1 MEASKLKKLSVLFV
15 AFFSAI
21 ILVACGN
28 DDSSSSTSGT
38 QVISQTSN
46 NYYQG
51 VIKNG
56 HYLTSKSRG
65 VSVQQNDNQLNL
77 KGFENG
83 LLSISKDQFPTDTY
97 ILQEGQYIDTNTAEN
112 WLGRKS
118 KSNPD
123 GLNPSGKDT
132 EVPLYLQ
139 QMDEQDFMEQ
149 SHGDLKI
156 KGMTIGLGI
165 NSVYYYRKEAYGA
178 VYQKTLDDKEIVK
191 QGKAIADKVL
201 QRLRKNKDLKDIP
214 IVIALYKQASNDSLV
229 GGNFFAYSVNKAGS
243 TSVDNWKS
251 LDIKNYVLPDETSS
265 EVNTNDEDAFEN
277 FKNQVQ
283 KFFPNLSGVTAQAH
297 YVDGTLRG
305 MHINITT
312 QFYGQSEII
321 SFTQYVQTTAK
332 KYLPNSI
339 PIDVQIS
346 SSEGI
351 QSFLARKTG
360 AKNFY
365 SHVFTSY

>member
-1 MEASKLKKLSVLFV
+1 MKK
-15 AFFSAI
+15 I
-21 ILVACGN
+21 NILVLALLSALILVSCGSN
-28 DDSSSSTSGT
+28 GSGSKSSDT
-38 QVISQTSN
+38 QLISQTNN

-51 VIKNG
+51 VIKKG
-56 HYLTSKSRG
+56 HYVTSKSRG

-83 LLSISKDQFPTDTY
+83 LLSISKSQFPTDSY
-97 ILQEGQYIDTNTAEN
+97 ILQEGQYIDTSTAEK
-112 WLGRKS
+112 WLDRKS
-118 KSNPD
+118 KDNPE
-123 GLNPSGKDT
+123 GLNPAGKDT
-132 EVPLYLQ
+132 KEPMYLQ

-149 SHGDLKI
+149 SHGSLNI

-178 VYQKTLDDKEIVK
+178 VYQRKLDDKDVET
-191 QGKAIADKVL
+191 QGKAIANQVL
-201 QRLRKNKDLKDIP
+201 KRLRQRKDLKNIP

-229 GGNFFAYSVNKAGS
+229 GGNFFASSVNDKGA
-243 TSVDNWKS
+243 TSISNWKS
-251 LDIKNYVLPDETSS
+251 LNIKNYVLPDQSNRDINS
-265 EVNTNDEDAFEN
+265 NDEDAFEN

-297 YVDGTLRG
+297 YVNGNLRG

-312 QFYGQSEII
+312 QFYGQSEVI
-321 SFTQYVQTTAK
+321 SFTQYVDAMAK

-339 PIDVQIS
+339 PIDIQVS

-351 QSFLARKTG
+351 QSFLSRKTG
-360 AKNFY
+360 NKDFY
-365 SHVFTSY
+365 THVFTSY